1 MNQQVFYYST
11 STTCSHNVR
20 VELLSHGRFGVS
32 TSVCHIQHRMLI
44 VSSNPPI
51 NMTKL
56 KQYLAKAGL
65 NTTTRSIFN
74 MAGQLE
80 ATFFPFSGPCENH
93 HRIMCKIYIM
103 SKHISSLCKGKYTSS
118 KVQC

>member
-1 MNQQVFYYST
+1 
-11 STTCSHNVR
+11 
-20 VELLSHGRFGVS
+20 
-32 TSVCHIQHRMLI
+32 
-44 VSSNPPI
+44 
-51 NMTKL
+51 
-56 KQYLAKAGL
+56 
-65 NTTTRSIFN
+65 